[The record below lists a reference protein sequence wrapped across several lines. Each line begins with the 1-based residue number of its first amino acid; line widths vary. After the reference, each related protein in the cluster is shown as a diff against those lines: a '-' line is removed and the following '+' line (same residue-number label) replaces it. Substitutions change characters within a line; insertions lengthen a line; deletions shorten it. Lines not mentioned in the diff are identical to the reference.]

1 MASAFIFPGQG
12 AQSIG
17 MAAALVNG
25 YKTGMEVMEEIEEA
39 ISFKLYKLM
48 ESGPLTELTK
58 TENAQPA
65 IFAAGMVCIKILEKE
80 YGFSLKRECKY
91 LAGHSLG
98 EYTALCSSGVFTI
111 PQTARM
117 LRYRGELMSRA
128 FPDGD
133 GMMLALVGVGAE
145 EVEPIT
151 AAYSHGRN
159 ICVIANDNS
168 PVQVVI
174 SGHRAAVIEASEK
187 VAKGHKAVK
196 AIALNTSAPF
206 HCPLM
211 AQAAIEF
218 DRMLSQEQQQGD
230 FAVPVIMNVTAKPLS
245 DKANIHDYLIRQIT
259 ERVRWR
265 ETIEFLVNSDEV
277 DRIVEIAPGRIL
289 TKIIQRSYPK
299 ANAFNIETVTQI
311 EEFVKATQ

>member
-1 MASAFIFPGQG
+1 
-12 AQSIG
+12 

-25 YKTGMEVMEEIEEA
+25 YKAGLDVMEEIEEA

-65 IFAAGMVCIKILEKE
+65 IFAAGMVCIRILEKE
-80 YGFSLKRECKY
+80 YGFTLARECKY

-98 EYTALCSSGVFTI
+98 EYTALCASGVFSVS
-111 PQTARM
+111 QTARM
-117 LRYRGELMSRA
+117 LRYRGTLMSRA
-128 FPDGD
+128 LPDGD
-133 GMMLALVGVGAE
+133 GMMLALVGVGAA

-168 PVQVVI
+168 PMQVVL
-174 SGHRAAVIEASEK
+174 S
-187 VAKGHKAVK
+187 GHKAAVLEVSGKVANKYKTVK
-196 AIALNTSAPF
+196 AIPLNTSAPF

-218 DRMLSQEQQQGD
+218 DNVLIQEKQQGD
-230 FAVPVIMNVTAKPLS
+230 FTVPVVMNVTARPLS
-245 DKANIHDYLIRQIT
+245 KKENIHDYLIRQIT

-265 ETIEFLVNSDEV
+265 ETIEFMINSDEV
-277 DRIVEIAPGRIL
+277 GKIVEIAPGKIL

-299 ANAFNIETVTQI
+299 ANAFNIETVAQI